1 MVPGIYRKIKWL
13 MIVRLIIATI
23 ILVVGSFFLR
33 VEKIPFYFLISLVYI
48 ITIVYSIFLLKR
60 SYLYLLA
67 HSQIVFDIIIATFII
82 HYSGGLESVFAMLYV
97 LSIISASVVISARA
111 SMVIASV
118 ASGLYALLV
127 GMEYF
132 GIIPQVSTGLGFY
145 LDGFYC
151 LYLVY
156 VRVTMFCLVGFL
168 SGLLAKRVTRME
180 ERMRQGE
187 KLSAMGEFA
196 AGIAH
201 QLRNPLASLSGSLE
215 LLKERL
221 KLDEADQKLMEL
233 IVKESNRL
241 GGIID
246 QFSDYTRAKNLK
258 FERCNI
264 NETLSEV
271 LALAKDSDRFSQ
283 NIEVVRSDEK
293 EAINLAVDPQQIK
306 QAFLNIILNAIE
318 AMPEGGKLTIWIK
331 DRIDHVEVRCSDTG
345 VGITRDRLRK
355 IFEPFQKTTKG
366 RGAGIGLAIAN
377 RIVANHGGTI
387 SVKSKVGRGSTFTIR
402 LPKYR

>member
-1 MVPGIYRKIKWL
+1 MIPGLYKKIKWL
-13 MIVRLIIATI
+13 MIVRLIIVTI
-23 ILVVGSFFLR
+23 ILVVGSFFLLI
-33 VEKIPFYFLISLVYI
+33 EKLPFYCLISSVYLATI
-48 ITIVYSIFLLKR
+48 IYSFLLLRK
-60 SYLYLLA
+60 SHLYLLA
-67 HSQIVFDIIIATFII
+67 HSQIVFDIIIETFII

-111 SMVIASV
+111 SMVTALAASV
-118 ASGLYALLV
+118 VYTSLV
-127 GMEYF
+127 GLEYLGF
-132 GIIPQVSTGLGFY
+132 IPQVPTGLGFY
-145 LDGFYC
+145 RDGLYV

-156 VRVTMFCLVGFL
+156 VRVTIFCLVGFL
-168 SGLLAKRVTRME
+168 SSLLARRVTRME

-221 KLDEADQKLMEL
+221 GLDEADQKLMDL
-233 IVKESNRL
+233 IVMESNRL

-246 QFSDYTRAKNLK
+246 QFSDYTWKKDLK

-264 NETLSEV
+264 NEILSEV
-271 LALAKDSDRFSQ
+271 LALAKESDRFSQ

-293 EAINLAVDPQQIK
+293 GAINLAVDPQQIK

-318 AMPEGGKLTIWIK
+318 AMPQGGKLTIWVK
-331 DRIDHVEVRCSDTG
+331 DRIDHVEISCADTG
-345 VGITRDRLRK
+345 FGIPRERLKK
-355 IFEPFQKTTKG
+355 IFEPFQRTTKG

-377 RIVANHGGTI
+377 RIVTNHGGTI
-387 SVKSKVGRGSTFTIR
+387 SVKSKVGRGSTFVVT
-402 LPKYR
+402 LPK